1 MDWQHWAGRLLSV
14 VYEDAHF
21 LAVNK
26 PAGLAVAT
34 AGGTSGPG
42 LDPLAAVHRAAAFGA
57 VRPLEQ
63 HASGILLL
71 PKSREAAH
79 KLTAA
84 LGESPARTEYV
95 AVTRGQLRRLRSGT
109 APGKKRTPAAPG
121 QKRSSAAAGQKRAPV
136 DWDGQVMRRRGEL
149 SLVRFRHE
157 GRRTSAVRADLQALG
172 LVTLGDVAK
181 KPGATRRRPGGR
193 MFLHRARVR
202 FRHPFSG
209 KTVTVSATMPPIF
222 NAALGQ
228 TDLIDDTL
236 HVALVA
242 RLPLLLSGRTDAH
255 RLFTGQPEGVPG
267 LVVEQLG
274 PVLIVQLHEDK
285 FRGPADRVR
294 RIARW
299 YSRLLDVPAV
309 YCKRFVR
316 NRSGG
321 DAAPAQLCDPNPL
334 LGKPCPAEILIDE
347 NGLRLAVRP
356 YDGFSTGLFLDGRV
370 SRQRVRDLA
379 AGRRVLNA
387 FAYTCGFSVA
397 AAVGQAAQTVS
408 VDISAK
414 ALEWGRRNF
423 EINDL
428 PLDNHLFIRSEQFE
442 YFNRARRQDRT
453 FDLIVLDPPSFAR
466 TKRPKTVFSVVT
478 DLERLVA
485 EALTVLAPG
494 GSILLCTNNRTRSV
508 AWLSSQIAAAAASAK
523 RCSQVVETPPLPL
536 DFVADRDY
544 ARTVIARFP

>member
-14 VYEDAHF
+14 VFEDAHF

-26 PAGLAVAT
+26 PAGLAVVT
-34 AGGTSGPG
+34 PGGTSGPG
-42 LDPLAAVHRAAAFGA
+42 LDPLVSVHGGATFGV

-63 HASGILLL
+63 HTSGILLL

-79 KLTAA
+79 KLTTA
-84 LGESPARTEYV
+84 LDESPARTEYL
-95 AVTRGQLRRLRSGT
+95 AVTRGQL
-109 APGKKRTPAAPG
+109 KKR
-121 QKRSSAAAGQKRAPV
+121 RSSPAPVRKGSPV

-157 GRRTSAVRADLQALG
+157 GRRTSAVRADLQSMG

-193 MFLHRARVR
+193 MFLHRAQVR
-202 FRHPFSG
+202 FRHPFTG
-209 KTVTVSATMPPIF
+209 KTVTISATVPPVF

-236 HVALVA
+236 HVALVS
-242 RLPLLLSGRTDAH
+242 RLPLLLSGRTDAY

-267 LVVEQLG
+267 LVVEQFG
-274 PVLIVQLHEDK
+274 PVLILQIHEGK
-285 FRGPADRVR
+285 FHGPTDRVR

-309 YCKRFVR
+309 YGKRFVR
-316 NRSGG
+316 NRSGAEA
-321 DAAPAQLCDPNPL
+321 DPARHYDPNPL
-334 LGKPCPAEILIDE
+334 LGESCPAEILIDE

-356 YDGFSTGLFLDGRV
+356 YDGFSTGLFLDGRDT
-370 SRQRVRDLA
+370 RRRVRELA
-379 AGRRVLNA
+379 AGGRVLNA

-397 AAVGQAAQTVS
+397 AAIGQAAQTVS

-423 EINDL
+423 EINHL
-428 PLDNHLFIRSEQFE
+428 PLDDHQFIRSEQFE
-442 YFNRARRQDRT
+442 YFNRARRQGRT

-466 TKRPKTVFSVVT
+466 TKRPKTLFSVVT
-478 DLERLVA
+478 DLQRLVT

-494 GSILLCTNNRTRSV
+494 GSVLLSTNNRTRTVS
-508 AWLSSQIAAAAASAK
+508 WLSGQIAEAAAAAK
-523 RCSQVVETPPLPL
+523 RRFRVVDTPPLPL
-536 DFVADRDY
+536 DFAADRDY
-544 ARTVIARFP
+544 AKTIIARFP